1 MKRKRESIHKYF
13 KPVGSSSRPSEHDAT
28 ADNAEPS
35 EQNQPN
41 CTDGDAQIDDVS
53 VPEATEEATIITT
66 SYDREPGRRLQIW
79 QLPPDEHDAARRF
92 YISKGAYQPIL
103 KPDEYEFTGT
113 GAGRRRFQSDWFTN
127 HFWLEYSPLK
137 NRAYCLPCF
146 LFSKK
151 PVGKCGSDTF
161 TVKGFDKWKKVNNGK
176 ECAFLKH
183 MGTTPSSAHNF
194 AVRCYE
200 NLRNRLNHV
209 DEVMKKQTKK
219 RVLDARLRLKT
230 SIDAMR

>member
-1 MKRKRESIHKYF
+1 MKRKRAQSIHTYF
-13 KPVGSSSRPSEHDAT
+13 KPIGPISQPSEHGDGANT
-28 ADNAEPS
+28 NDVQPS
-35 EQNQPN
+35 EENNPSHAE
-41 CTDGDAQIDDVS
+41 GDAQDVP
-53 VPEATEEATIITT
+53 VPEVTEEATVITT
-66 SYDREPGRRLQIW
+66 KYDRDPGRRPQIW
-79 QLPPDEHDAARRF
+79 QLPPEKQDDARRF
-92 YISKGAYQPIL
+92 YICEGAYQPEL
-103 KPDEYEFTGT
+103 DNYEYNDRS
-113 GAGRRRFQSDWFTN
+113 AVRRRFQKDWYTN
-127 HFWLEYSPLK
+127 FWWLEYSTDTK
-137 NRAYCLPCF
+137 CAYCLPCF

-194 AVRCYE
+194 AVGCYE
-200 NLRNRLNHV
+200 NLRNRINHV
-209 DEVMKKQTKK
+209 DEVMKKQTKQ

>member
-1 MKRKRESIHKYF
+1 M
-13 KPVGSSSRPSEHDAT
+13 
-28 ADNAEPS
+28 
-35 EQNQPN
+35 
-41 CTDGDAQIDDVS
+41 
-53 VPEATEEATIITT
+53 
-66 SYDREPGRRLQIW
+66 
-79 QLPPDEHDAARRF
+79 RF

-151 PVGKCGSDTF
+151 PIGKCGSDTF
-161 TVKGFDKWKKVNNGK
+161 TVSGFDKWKKVNNGK

-209 DEVMKKQTKK
+209 DEVMKKQTKQ